1 MNNMNDKLTIEEL
14 SLLIKTNRCSFGR
27 VLRSKHREFYDFID
41 SNFKGTRFPEKLYR
55 YINVDNKNLGICPD
69 CGKDSK
75 FIHINKGFSYR
86 CSYTCHNR
94 SANIK
99 QLKEES
105 SISKYG
111 VKNISQAQEVK
122 DQKKETC
129 SSHFGTDCNL
139 KLESTKE
146 QIRNTNL
153 KKYGTEHPN
162 QSPGIIRRNLETL
175 YGRFLTDVRYAEVI
189 PLFTKEEY
197 NGVEVEHKWK
207 CKLCDHEFNSH
218 LQDGRIP
225 RCYKCYPTNVSLV
238 ELEFLNH
245 IKVPEECRQKYV
257 SGFKLDGYDP
267 VTNTAIEFLG
277 DYYHGNPIIYPR
289 DKINKT
295 CDETF
300 GKLYDDSFKKF
311 DKLTLLGYKVK
322 YIWELDW
329 NLWIKSGKLGECPVK
344 TYIGGQPI

>member
-1 MNNMNDKLTIEEL
+1 MKRLTIEEIL
-14 SLLIKTNRCSFGR
+14 LLIEKNPFNFGR
-27 VLRSKHREFYDFID
+27 MIRSRHREFYDFID

-55 YINVDNKNLGICPD
+55 YINIDNKILGICPD
-69 CGKDSK
+69 CGEDCK

-86 CSYTCHNR
+86 CSTLCHNR
-94 SANIK
+94 AAQRS
-99 QLKEES
+99 KEEKS
-105 SISKYG
+105 MAKYG
-111 VKNISQAQEVK
+111 VKNISQAQEIK
-122 DQKKETC
+122 DKKKETC
-129 SSHFGTDCNL
+129 LSHFGIDCNL

-162 QSPGIIRRNLETL
+162 QSPEIIRRNLETL
-175 YGRFLTDVRYAEVI
+175 YERFFTDIRYDEVV

-197 NGVEVEHKWK
+197 QGVEIEHRWK
-207 CKLCDHEFNSH
+207 CKLCNHEFNSH

-225 RCYKCYPTNVSLV
+225 RCYKCYPTNISLV
-238 ELEFLNH
+238 ELEFLDYM
-245 IKVPEECRQKYV
+245 KVPEEYRQKYV
-257 SGFKLDGYDP
+257 SGFKLDGYEP
-267 VTNTAIEFLG
+267 INNTAIEFLG
-277 DYYHGNPIIYPR
+277 DYYHGNLLIYPR
-289 DKINKT
+289 DKLNKT

-329 NLWIKSGKLGECPVK
+329 NNWIKSGKLGECPIK
-344 TYIGGQPI
+344 TYKLNCPI